1 VDLER
6 YRKDAKALVRAHRAA
21 SDEARA
27 RARIVLGERAS
38 ERFLLSDA
46 QHVIAVENGYRTWAE
61 LKGSAP
67 ETRVTA
73 HEYLP
78 GDPVA
83 LRITRRRLVYVSDE
97 GGAVA
102 RAGKPPGWRAVAER
116 LADELVVNIGRSG
129 AVSLPVSRGGPGF
142 DAIVERVA
150 QASLAL
156 YEELLELRD
165 D

>member
-38 ERFLLSDA
+38 ERFQLSDA

-67 ETRVTA
+67 EARVTA
-73 HEYLP
+73 HEYRP

-142 DAIVERVA
+142 DAIVDRIARASVA
-150 QASLAL
+150 LF
-156 YEELLELRD
+156 EELLELD
-165 D
+165 DE

>member
-38 ERFLLSDA
+38 ERFQLSDA

-61 LKGSAP
+61 LKGSAT
-67 ETRVTA
+67 EARVTA

-83 LRITRRRLVYVSDE
+83 LRITRRRLVYVSDN

-102 RAGKPPGWRAVAER
+102 RAGKPPGWKEAADR
-116 LADELVVNIGRSG
+116 LADELVVKVSRSG
-129 AVSLPVSRGGPGF
+129 VVSLPVSRGGPGF
-142 DAIVERVA
+142 DAIVDRIARASVA
-150 QASLAL
+150 LF
-156 YEELLELRD
+156 EELLELD
-165 D
+165 DE